1 MNVAMATAYTEKSV
15 QAMARMGGRYVSGF
29 LRFMRPYSTS
39 IPGKSSFLTLDY
51 SYRFGFEAP
60 CRIWLRG
67 MRQKSAHDTLKVQ
80 KRGMRYRTGRSEE
93 RRLEKMR
100 EEAERYA
107 SSPETQAAYL
117 RELGKVAP
125 EEVVRRVER
134 GRFARSEPVGKAYLT
149 ALVESG
155 RLERKTLPEVLEKFI
170 GREQHAGRGFLEK
183 EGMSI
188 ATEEAGYHGLAAR
201 NASRGQFGRGSVSRS
216 RMQSDVAG
224 VSDNNPVFVKVIGG
238 EKGETVGKYAKTAKA
253 GRGILTSLAAMGIL
267 YYFFLQDRALMKG
280 FGIVS
285 EPNPEPDMGDL
296 KTFDDVRGCDEA
308 KEELKELVDYLRTP
322 KKFTRLGGK
331 LPKGLLLVGPPGTGK
346 TLLAKAVAG
355 EAKRPFF
362 YASGSEFEEMFVG
375 VGARRV
381 RDLFAAAKRHA
392 PCIVFIDEIDAVGA
406 KRNPKDQKHMK
417 MTLNQLLVE
426 LDGFNP
432 SDGIIVIAATNIPET
447 LDKALIR
454 PGRFDRHVTV
464 PNPDVRG
471 REEILQV
478 HTKKIPL
485 GKDVNLKIIA
495 RGTPGF
501 SGADL
506 ANLAN
511 TAALRAALENAENV
525 TMKHMEYAKDKILMG
540 AERKSAVISARARL
554 LTAYHE
560 GGHALIAIQ
569 TDGAHPVHKAT
580 IVPRGP
586 ALGMV
591 SQLPDEDIV
600 SMSRRQMLAQLDIC
614 MGGRAAE
621 ELIFGHDFITSGAQ
635 SDFQTA
641 TRVAEAMVTR
651 YGMSE
656 KLGKVVYDG
665 IHESAET
672 RALIEVEMRKLLDTA
687 YENAMRL
694 LTENR
699 AQLDNLANALLEME
713 TLTGD
718 EIKLAAS
725 GDLPLPPPDKHGLP
739 QRGTIPR
746 ITDILQGTQVEV
758 QSEAS

>member
-1 MNVAMATAYTEKSV
+1 MNVALRRLGLEAQSRYLLNNTRHHKI
-15 QAMARMGGRYVSGF
+15 AR
-29 LRFMRPYSTS
+29 
-39 IPGKSSFLTLDY
+39 
-51 SYRFGFEAP
+51 
-60 CRIWLRG
+60 
-67 MRQKSAHDTLKVQ
+67 DTLKLQQ
-80 KRGMRYRTGRSEE
+80 KRGLRYRSVRDDS
-93 RRLEKMR
+93 RLERLR
-100 EEAERYA
+100 EEAERYT
-107 SSPETQAAYL
+107 SSPQAQAAYL
-117 RELGKVAP
+117 RELGKVSP
-125 EEVVRRVER
+125 QEVVRRVER
-134 GRFARSEPVGKAYLT
+134 GRYSTGSEPIGKAYIK

-155 RLERKTLPEVLEKFI
+155 RLERTSLPEVLERFVNR
-170 GREQHAGRGFLEK
+170 GSSFGARAGLE
-183 EGMSI
+183 EGGSLSR
-188 ATEEAGYHGLAAR
+188 ATAAETAAYEPMPLRVPPPPRNDSFAAR
-201 NASRGQFGRGSVSRS
+201 SAAASRFDGGK
-216 RMQSDVAG
+216 DIAG
-224 VSDNNPVFVKVIGG
+224 VSDNNPVYVRVVGG
-238 EKGETVGKYAKTAKA
+238 DKGEQFGGKYGKTARA
-253 GRGILTSLAAMGIL
+253 GRGLLTSLAAMGVI

-285 EPNPEPDMGDL
+285 EPSPEPDIGEL
-296 KTFDDVRGCDEA
+296 KTFEDVKGCEEA
-308 KEELKELVDYLRTP
+308 KDELKELVDYLRTP

-432 SDGIIVIAATNIPET
+432 SDGIIVIAATNIPDT

-464 PNPDVRG
+464 PNPDVKG
-471 REEILQV
+471 REEILQL
-478 HTKKIPL
+478 HTKKMPL
-485 GKDVNLKIIA
+485 GRDVNLRVIA

-511 TAALRAALENAENV
+511 TAALRAALENAESV
-525 TMKHMEYAKDKILMG
+525 LMKHMEYAKDKILMG
-540 AERKSAVISARARL
+540 AERKSAVISDRARL

-560 GGHALIAIQ
+560 GGHALIAINSEA
-569 TDGAHPVHKAT
+569 AHPVHKAT

-591 SQLPDEDIV
+591 SQLPDEDIT
-600 SMSRRQMLAQLDIC
+600 SMSKKQMLAQLAIC

-621 ELIFGHDFITSGAQ
+621 ELIFGTDSITSGAH

-641 TRVAEAMVTR
+641 TRVAEAMVTQ
-651 YGMSE
+651 YGMSD
-656 KLGKVVYDG
+656 KLGKVVYEDMRQ
-665 IHESAET
+665 STET
-672 RALIEVEMRKLLDTA
+672 RHLIEAEVKKLLDDA
-687 YENAMRL
+687 YSKAKNL
-694 LTENR
+694 LVEKRT
-699 AQLDNLANALLEME
+699 QLDNLANALLEKE
-713 TLTGD
+713 TLNG
-718 EIKLAAS
+718 EEVKMAAL
-725 GDLPLPPPDKHGLP
+725 GELPLPSPEKSEVPERSAL
-739 QRGTIPR
+739 PR
-746 ITDILQGTQVEV
+746 IKEILQKGAVEV
-758 QSEAS
+758 QQGPIEEGA